1 HFARALPI
9 LSPAPTLEAV
19 SQPSVWQ
26 SVMSGGCC
34 KLITGRPTAPFEK
47 EETVSLRW
55 LGSNTRASALPT
67 PHTLVRA
74 VYIGRACI
82 AVAIYLAAALKFKVA
97 APLDIL
103 VTSFVLVAT
112 AVVTIASYWHTP
124 ARGVR
129 HGGGRHGLR
138 REPRQADGGRARG
151 AGGGAA
157 SGPARGGGCVAQHP
171 DGDRDGGPG
180 GAPAVH
186 QSCG

>member
-1 HFARALPI
+1 
-9 LSPAPTLEAV
+9 
-19 SQPSVWQ
+19 
-26 SVMSGGCC
+26 MSGGCC
-34 KLITGRPTAPFEK
+34 KLITGRPTAPFQK

-112 AVVTIASYWHTP
+112 AVVTIASYWHTH
-124 ARGVR
+124 VR
-129 HGGGRHGLR
+129 
-138 REPRQADGGRARG
+138 GRAPG
-151 AGGGAA
+151 LTFLYSQALFD
-157 SGPARGGGCVAQHP
+157 VALVTTVVHVT
-171 DGDRDGGPG
+171 GGPQSDLTSLYV
-180 GAPAVH
+180 PLIAVTAVLMPPRSAALDRKSTRLNSSH
-186 QSCG
+186 SQISYAVFCLKKKKKSTTRGSR